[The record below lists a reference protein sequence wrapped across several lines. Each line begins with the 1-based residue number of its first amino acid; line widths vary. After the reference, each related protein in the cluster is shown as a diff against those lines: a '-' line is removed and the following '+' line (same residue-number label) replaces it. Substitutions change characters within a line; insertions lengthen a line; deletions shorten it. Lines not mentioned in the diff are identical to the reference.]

1 MAPEAGGWTPPRI
14 WCRRWSGPSRRAGCT
29 SSRFRSTTPRT
40 RASSSRNWETV
51 RRSSN
56 RRNEARTDRH
66 RRQARRRHAMNPF
79 TFQTTPNVL
88 FEAGAATKIAGLVA
102 EFGAER
108 VLFVTDKG
116 VRGAGLTQDAEASLA
131 ARCEL
136 TMFEDV
142 VADPPSHVVETA
154 VALCRDKRI
163 DAVVSIGGGSA
174 LDTAKLVAYL
184 AKSDA
189 RLDDIYGVGLAKG
202 QRLPLL
208 LAPTTAG
215 TGSEVTP
222 IAIVTTPTTEKKG
235 VVSPRLL
242 PDWAILD
249 PELTLGLPPA
259 VTAATG
265 IDAMVHA
272 IEAYTSRHKKNP
284 ISDQLARQAL
294 ALLSANI
301 REVCQNGAN
310 LEARGNM
317 LLGSMLAGMAFAN
330 APVAAVHALAY
341 PIGAIFHV
349 PHGLSN
355 ALVLMGV
362 LRFNLPEAEVLY
374 ADLAPILDP
383 QTRDLPTAEKAQ
395 RFVDALAAICRDC
408 KVPAS
413 LAEVGVKE
421 ADLTRLAEDAMK
433 QTRLLVNN
441 PREVTYQDAY
451 AIYSEALDGRKRQA
465 A

>member
-1 MAPEAGGWTPPRI
+1 
-14 WCRRWSGPSRRAGCT
+14 
-29 SSRFRSTTPRT
+29 
-40 RASSSRNWETV
+40 
-51 RRSSN
+51 
-56 RRNEARTDRH
+56 
-66 RRQARRRHAMNPF
+66 MNPF

-88 FEAGAATKIAGLVA
+88 FEAGSARKIAGLVS
-102 EFGAER
+102 EFGARR

-116 VRGAGLTQDAEASLA
+116 VRGAGLTRAAEASLA
-131 ARCEL
+131 EAAEL
-136 TMFEDV
+136 TVFEDV
-142 VADPPSHVVETA
+142 MADPPAQVVEAA
-154 VALCRDKRI
+154 VALAQEKQVE
-163 DAVVSIGGGSA
+163 AVVSIGGGSA

-184 AKSDA
+184 ARSDD

-235 VVSPRLL
+235 VVSARLL

-249 PELTLGLPPA
+249 PELTLGLPPP

-301 REVCQNGAN
+301 REACRNGSDR
-310 LEARGNM
+310 EARGAM

-362 LRFNLPEAEVLY
+362 LRFNLPEAQGLY
-374 ADLAPILDP
+374 AELAPVLDSGNAKP
-383 QTRDLPTAEKAQ
+383 ARPRAGASLRGRARRHLPGLRGSGLARGGGGERGRPAAPGRGRHEADAASGEQPARGHLPGRLRDLQRSARRQGTAGGLNKGRGLRGGLQEGG
-395 RFVDALAAICRDC
+395 
-408 KVPAS
+408 PA
-413 LAEVGVKE
+413 
-421 ADLTRLAEDAMK
+421 
-433 QTRLLVNN
+433 
-441 PREVTYQDAY
+441 
-451 AIYSEALDGRKRQA
+451 
-465 A
+465 

>member
-1 MAPEAGGWTPPRI
+1 
-14 WCRRWSGPSRRAGCT
+14 
-29 SSRFRSTTPRT
+29 
-40 RASSSRNWETV
+40 
-51 RRSSN
+51 
-56 RRNEARTDRH
+56 
-66 RRQARRRHAMNPF
+66 MNPF

-88 FEAGAATKIAGLVA
+88 FEAGSASKIARLVSD
-102 EFGAER
+102 FGARR
-108 VLFVTDKG
+108 VLLVTDKG
-116 VRGAGLTQDAEASLA
+116 VRGAGLTKDAEASLA
-131 ARCEL
+131 QRAEL
-136 TMFEDV
+136 TVFEDV
-142 VADPPSHVVETA
+142 VADPPSHIVEAA
-154 VALCRDKRI
+154 VALCRERQVE
-163 DAVVSIGGGSA
+163 AVVSIGGGSA

-184 AKSDA
+184 ARSDE

-202 QRLPLL
+202 PRLPLL

-235 VVSPRLL
+235 VVSAKLL

-249 PELTLGLPPA
+249 PDLTLGLPA
-259 VTAATG
+259 HVTAATG

-272 IEAYTSRHKKNP
+272 IEAYTSRHRKNP

-301 REVCQNGAN
+301 REVCANGTN
-310 LEARGNM
+310 LEARGSM

-355 ALVLMGV
+355 ALVLIGV
-362 LRFNLPEAEVLY
+362 LRFNLPEAQGLY
-374 ADLAPILDP
+374 AELAPILDP
-383 QTRDLPTAEKAQ
+383 STQRLPVAEQAQ

-408 KVPAS
+408 GVPAS
-413 LAEVGVKE
+413 LAEVGVTE
-421 ADLTRLAEDAMK
+421 ADLTRLSEDALK

-441 PREVTYQDAY
+441 PRAVTYQDAY
-451 AIYSEALDGRKRQA
+451 AIYSEALDGKRRQA

>member
-1 MAPEAGGWTPPRI
+1 
-14 WCRRWSGPSRRAGCT
+14 
-29 SSRFRSTTPRT
+29 
-40 RASSSRNWETV
+40 
-51 RRSSN
+51 
-56 RRNEARTDRH
+56 
-66 RRQARRRHAMNPF
+66 MNPF
-79 TFQTTPNVL
+79 TFQVPSNIL
-88 FEAGAATKIAGLVA
+88 FENGASRKVA
-102 EFGAER
+102 DLAAAFGAQR
-108 VLFVTDKG
+108 ILLVTDRG
-116 VRGAGLTQDAEASLA
+116 VRDAGLTRAAEDALRDAGLD
-131 ARCEL
+131 RVV
-136 TMFEDV
+136 FEDV
-142 VADPPSHVVETA
+142 VADPPSEVIERA
-154 VALCRDKRI
+154 VALCRDERI
-163 DAVVSIGGGSA
+163 DLVLSIGGGSA

-184 AKSDA
+184 AESGD

-202 QRLPLL
+202 ERLPLL
-208 LAPTTAG
+208 LVPTTAG

-249 PELTLGLPPA
+249 PELTLGLPSH

-284 ISDQLARQAL
+284 MSDQLARQAL
-294 ALLSANI
+294 ALLSQNI
-301 REVCQNGAN
+301 REVCRNGAN
-310 LEARGNM
+310 LEARSQM

-362 LRFNLPEAEVLY
+362 LRFNLPAAETLY
-374 ADLAPILDP
+374 AELAPIIDP
-383 QTRDLPTAEKAQ
+383 EAAGLPVAEAAS
-395 RFVDALAAICRDC
+395 RFVEGLAAICRDC

-413 LAEVGVKE
+413 LAEVGVRE
-421 ADLTRLAEDAMK
+421 SDLPKLAEDAMK
-433 QTRLLVNN
+433 QTRLLINN
-441 PREVTYQDAY
+441 PREVTYADAF
-451 AIYSEALDGRKRQA
+451 AIYGEALDGKQRQA
-465 A
+465 TA

>member
-1 MAPEAGGWTPPRI
+1 MASAWPR
-14 WCRRWSGPSRRAGCT
+14 
-29 SSRFRSTTPRT
+29 
-40 RASSSRNWETV
+40 E
-51 RRSSN
+51 
-56 RRNEARTDRH
+56 
-66 RRQARRRHAMNPF
+66 
-79 TFQTTPNVL
+79 
-88 FEAGAATKIAGLVA
+88 
-102 EFGAER
+102 
-108 VLFVTDKG
+108 
-116 VRGAGLTQDAEASLA
+116 
-131 ARCEL
+131 
-136 TMFEDV
+136 
-142 VADPPSHVVETA
+142 
-154 VALCRDKRI
+154 
-163 DAVVSIGGGSA
+163 
-174 LDTAKLVAYL
+174 
-184 AKSDA
+184 
-189 RLDDIYGVGLAKG
+189 

-208 LAPTTAG
+208 LVPTTAG

-249 PELTLGLPPA
+249 PELTLGLPSH

-284 ISDQLARQAL
+284 MSDQLARQAL
-294 ALLSANI
+294 ALLSQNI
-301 REVCQNGAN
+301 REVCRNGAN
-310 LEARGNM
+310 LEARAQM

-362 LRFNLPEAEVLY
+362 LRFNLPAAEALY
-374 ADLAPILDP
+374 AELAPIVDP
-383 QTRDLPTAEKAQ
+383 EAAGLPVAEAAS
-395 RFVDALAAICRDC
+395 RFVEGLAAICRDC

-413 LAEVGVKE
+413 LAEVGVRE
-421 ADLTRLAEDAMK
+421 SDLPRLAEDAMK

-441 PREVTYQDAY
+441 PREVTYADAF
-451 AIYSEALDGRKRQA
+451 AIYSEALDGKQRQA
-465 A
+465 TA

>member
-1 MAPEAGGWTPPRI
+1 M
-14 WCRRWSGPSRRAGCT
+14 RRCWNRPSDIK
-29 SSRFRSTTPRT
+29 RF
-40 RASSSRNWETV
+40 EL
-51 RRSSN
+51 
-56 RRNEARTDRH
+56 
-66 RRQARRRHAMNPF
+66 AMNPF

-88 FEAGAATKIAGLVA
+88 FEAGAAKKIAPLVA
-102 EFGAER
+102 EFGAR
-108 VLFVTDKG
+108 KILFVTDKG
-116 VRGAGLTQDAEASLA
+116 VRGAGLTKEAEASLGA
-131 ARCEL
+131 SAEL
-136 TMFEDV
+136 TVFDDV
-142 VADPPSHVVETA
+142 QADPPSHVIESA
-154 VALCRDKRI
+154 VDLCRQKQVE
-163 DAVVSIGGGSA
+163 AVVSIGGGSA

-184 AKSDA
+184 ARSDEK
-189 RLDDIYGVGLAKG
+189 LDDIYGVGFAKRP
-202 QRLPLL
+202 RLPLL

-249 PELTLGLPPA
+249 PELTLGLPAP

-272 IEAYTSRHKKNP
+272 IEAFTSRHKKNP

-294 ALLSANI
+294 SLLAANI
-301 REVCQNGAN
+301 REACSNGKN

-362 LRFNLPEAEVLY
+362 LRFNLPEAAPLY
-374 ADLAPILDP
+374 AELAPILDP
-383 QTRDLPTAEKAQ
+383 ATHGLPVPERAQ

-421 ADLTRLAEDAMK
+421 GDLNRLAEDAMK

-441 PREVTYQDAY
+441 PREVTLQDAY
-451 AIYSEALDGRKRQA
+451 AIYSEALDGKTRQA